1 MADTLGSILKT
12 PTLDGFEDELDLV
25 MAVSGDLDDP
35 DLINSINDKLATID
49 AADLEYM
56 REGLEIDEIRD
67 TIDAEF
73 GPIDTGIDYSEV
85 NTNDFLD
92 IEASKLIAAER
103 ETLYDDGMDDE
114 LVDIVLTIKN

>member
-12 PTLDGFEDELDLV
+12 PTLNGFEDELDLV

-35 DLINSINDKLATID
+35 DLINSINDKLATMD

-56 REGLEIDEIRD
+56 REGFEIDEIRD
-67 TIDAEF
+67 AIDAEF
-73 GPIDTGIDYSEV
+73 GPIDTSIDYSEV

-114 LVDIVLTIKN
+114 LVDIVLATNN